1 MPIFN
6 DQNKRHVKKKSQN
19 GRHCMSSIYKKE
31 KIIHSSDRRFLRCG
45 QHYELFI
52 VQWLFLRPSCTR
64 TSDPMHCFRIHKAH
78 GVKLISCTLWRD
90 GSEAR
95 RLDVSLPP
103 PDHPLQTDG
112 RRLWSLPM
120 FTETSLGLQRSWA
133 CFCGFSLNMINI
145 NLEIYVNHRKGK

>member
-1 MPIFN
+1 MVNITSYSSFN
-6 DQNKRHVKKKSQN
+6 DFSYAQHV
-19 GRHCMSSIYKKE
+19 HV
-31 KIIHSSDRRFLRCG
+31 HLT
-45 QHYELFI
+45 
-52 VQWLFLRPSCTR
+52 PCTALK
-64 TSDPMHCFRIHKAH
+64 FN

-120 FTETSLGLQRSWA
+120 FTETSLGATKVMGMLLWI
-133 CFCGFSLNMINI
+133 FFKYVKYLFGNI
-145 NLEIYVNHRKGK
+145 CESQERKIRWVMNWILILVSKLTGNKYKYQ

>member
-6 DQNKRHVKKKSQN
+6 DQNKRHVKKNHKTGDIACQVYT
-19 GRHCMSSIYKKE
+19 RRK

-52 VQWLFLRPSCTR
+52 VQWLFLRPACTR

-78 GVKLISCTLWRD
+78 RERLISCTLWRD
-90 GSEAR
+90 GPEAR

-120 FTETSLGLQRSWA
+120 FTETSLGATKVMGMLLWI
-133 CFCGFSLNMINI
+133 FFK
-145 NLEIYVNHRKGK
+145 YDKY